1 MDIRTKLALA
11 FVAVSLVSMFLL
23 GTFAYQVSSE
33 LLADI
38 TERQLDAL
46 AESKKQDLENVIDS
60 WKNHVRLIRSRTQL
74 RVNLRDFQNGA
85 GGDVRNKMR
94 RITDD
99 ALRSTQHVERITL
112 FDREGREVVT
122 SGTVERQAV
131 TALQA
136 DDGDVNYAG
145 FYLGADGK
153 PRVVFNSQVFLDEE
167 RIGSLE
173 VVIDVE
179 NVESLAKNHRGQGE
193 TGETLIVGQAATGD
207 YVLLHSLRHT
217 DSAPDWT
224 ELPEY
229 VRAAVSGREMLFT
242 EGVRDYRKQAVWAAT
257 RYLPDVNWGLV
268 EKVDAEQETR
278 AMRGL
283 RSDLVDLGL
292 ALGAFA
298 VVGGTLLG
306 LYLARPIRDIEQVLR
321 RVREGESSLR
331 ANDQLD
337 DEIGLLAE
345 ALNEYLDE
353 LHAAEDRKG
362 RR

>member
-11 FVAVSLVSMFLL
+11 FVFVSLLSMFLL

-74 RVNLRDFQNGA
+74 RVNLRDYQVED
-85 GGDVRNKMR
+85 GGDVLAEMQ
-94 RITDD
+94 RISDD

-112 FDREGREVVT
+112 FDRDGGEVVT
-122 SGTVERQAV
+122 AGSNGRPWA
-131 TALQA
+131 AAPQA
-136 DDGDVNYAG
+136 DGDDVNYAG
-145 FYLGADGK
+145 FYLDADGK
-153 PRVVFNSQVFLDEE
+153 PRVVFNSMVYLDEE
-167 RIGSLE
+167 RIGSIE

-179 NVESLAKNHRGQGE
+179 NVESLANNHRGQGE
-193 TGETLIVGQAATGD
+193 TGETLIIGQAANGD

-217 DSAPDWT
+217 ERDPDWAD
-224 ELPEY
+224 PPAY
-229 VRAAVSGREMLFT
+229 VRAAVTGQERLFT
-242 EGVRDYRKQAVWAAT
+242 AGVRDYRGNAVWAAT
-257 RYLPDVNWGLV
+257 RYLPDVSWGLV
-268 EKVDAEQETR
+268 EKVDAEEETR
-278 AMRGL
+278 PVRGL
-283 RSDLVDLGL
+283 RADLIDLGL

-306 LYLARPIRDIEQVLR
+306 LYLARPIRDIEHVLR

-331 ANDQLD
+331 ANDRLD
-337 DEIGLLAE
+337 DEIGMLAE
-345 ALNEYLDE
+345 ALNDYLDD
-353 LHAAEDRKG
+353 LHAAADRTRK
-362 RR
+362 R